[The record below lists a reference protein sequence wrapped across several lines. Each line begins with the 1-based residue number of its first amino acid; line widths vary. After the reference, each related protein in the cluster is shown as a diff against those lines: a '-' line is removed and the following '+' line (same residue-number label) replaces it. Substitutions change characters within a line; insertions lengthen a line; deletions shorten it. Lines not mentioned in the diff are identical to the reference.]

1 METGGTGECPLASVD
16 DDVLAFAL
24 VEAHRPRHKPEPNPN
39 LLPQKPGR
47 NRDSVR
53 NPRRHVCKGIRFARA
68 DNLA

>member
-1 METGGTGECPLASVD
+1 MVSVD
-16 DDVLAFAL
+16 ADVLETVL

-47 NRDSVR
+47 SRGSVR
-53 NPRRHVCKGIRFARA
+53 SPRHLVCKGIRFARA